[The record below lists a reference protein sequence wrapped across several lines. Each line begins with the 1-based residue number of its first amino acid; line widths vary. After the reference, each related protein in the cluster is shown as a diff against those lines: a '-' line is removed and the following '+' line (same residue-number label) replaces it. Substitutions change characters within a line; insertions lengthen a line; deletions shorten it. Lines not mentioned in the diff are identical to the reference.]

1 MVPMSSLLT
10 FFLLLQLGTQGAFAW
25 TLSSSP
31 TTTSTTRTT
40 APVRFSP
47 IRSSTPSLLY
57 SSPLNNNE
65 NQENNHPSSSSNSLS
80 RREWFWGVTQ
90 AAAAA
95 AAAVALPTS
104 ASATAV
110 AVEPTKPPPLVTTA
124 SVCDPTVS
132 IWTRGNRIIYLLG
145 TAHISEGSAQ
155 LAGQLVKDVVPE
167 GVFVELDIK
176 RVGGLG
182 PGGPKPGASSVSDK
196 MNLDTSS
203 TTALSSSIG
212 SMVGSDGDGSD
223 ASVPRSIL
231 VIPTITPAAASS
243 AALSGSSASG
253 ASAPASVPA
262 VRSEPKGLAAKALNF
277 GAQGVGNAI
286 KGMYKNLDSQGFKPG
301 EEFVLAVQEGQKIGA
316 AIILGDQDVELTLRR
331 LVQAL
336 AETDIN
342 KLMDP
347 NSDVNRSMQ
356 ELLPTSPGGGPS
368 PSAVSTSGSD
378 STVSKEEF
386 SSFIETMKTRDNV
399 RQIMG
404 QLKEVAPQLVDV
416 MLTERDTYMAA
427 GLNTLNQFHS
437 IVAVMGIAHV
447 DGVERNLKNEGWQQ
461 VTPRCP
467 KQ

>member
-1 MVPMSSLLT
+1 MPSILT
-10 FFLLLQLGTQGAFAW
+10 FCLLLQLLGTQGAFAW
-25 TLSSSP
+25 TTLSSQSSL
-31 TTTSTTRTT
+31 TTTARTT
-40 APVRFSP
+40 PSFQVNP
-47 IRSSTPSLLY
+47 LRSSTPLY
-57 SSPLNNNE
+57 SSPLNNE
-65 NQENNHPSSSSNSLS
+65 QQQQEDYPCSNSNSLS

-90 AAAAA
+90 AAATA
-95 AAAVALPTS
+95 AAAVALPSSAFAATS
-104 ASATAV
+104 AT
-110 AVEPTKPPPLVTTA
+110 VEPTKPPALVTTA
-124 SVCDPTVS
+124 AVCDPTVS
-132 IWTRGNRIIYLLG
+132 VWTRGNRIIYLLG

-155 LAGQLVKDVVPE
+155 LAGQLVRDVVPE

-196 MNLDTSS
+196 MNFETSS
-203 TTALSSSIG
+203 TSTTTTALSN
-212 SMVGSDGDGSD
+212 GDATENA
-223 ASVPRSIL
+223 ASVPQSIL
-231 VIPTITPAAASS
+231 VIPTIT
-243 AALSGSSASG
+243 AALPTVSSDLTV
-253 ASAPASVPA
+253 PIVPA
-262 VRSEPKGLAAKALNF
+262 VRPEPKGLAAKALNF

-286 KGMYKNLDSQGFKPG
+286 KGMYKNLDQQGFKPG

-368 PSAVSTSGSD
+368 AVSSD
-378 STVSKEEF
+378 QTPTVSKDEF
-386 SSFIETMKTRDNV
+386 SGFIETMKTRENV

-404 QLKEVAPQLVDV
+404 QLKEVAPQLVNV

-447 DGVERNLKNEGWQQ
+447 DGVERNLKNEGWKQ

>member
-1 MVPMSSLLT
+1 
-10 FFLLLQLGTQGAFAW
+10 
-25 TLSSSP
+25 
-31 TTTSTTRTT
+31 
-40 APVRFSP
+40 
-47 IRSSTPSLLY
+47 
-57 SSPLNNNE
+57 
-65 NQENNHPSSSSNSLS
+65 
-80 RREWFWGVTQ
+80 
-90 AAAAA
+90 
-95 AAAVALPTS
+95 
-104 ASATAV
+104 
-110 AVEPTKPPPLVTTA
+110 
-124 SVCDPTVS
+124 VCDPTVS
-132 IWTRGNRIIYLLG
+132 VWTRGNRIIYLLG

-155 LAGQLVKDVVPE
+155 LAGQLVRDVVPE

-196 MNLDTSS
+196 MNFETSS
-203 TTALSSSIG
+203 TSTTTTVLSN
-212 SMVGSDGDGSD
+212 GDGNEND
-223 ASVPRSIL
+223 ASVPQSIL
-231 VIPTITPAAASS
+231 VIPTIT
-243 AALSGSSASG
+243 AALPSVSSDLTV
-253 ASAPASVPA
+253 PVVPA
-262 VRSEPKGLAAKALNF
+262 VRPEPKGLAAKALNF

-286 KGMYKNLDSQGFKPG
+286 KGMYKNLDQQGFKPG

-368 PSAVSTSGSD
+368 AVSSD
-378 STVSKEEF
+378 QTPTVSKDEF
-386 SSFIETMKTRDNV
+386 SGFIETMKTRENV

-404 QLKEVAPQLVDV
+404 QLKEVAPQLVNV

-447 DGVERNLKNEGWQQ
+447 DGVERNLKNEGWKQ

>member
-1 MVPMSSLLT
+1 MSSIIRCCSLLT
-10 FFLLLQLGTQGAFAW
+10 FCLFLQLGTQGALAW
-25 TLSSSP
+25 TLPSSQSQSSP
-31 TTTSTTRTT
+31 TIRTRS
-40 APVRFSP
+40 AVSFRVNP
-47 IRSSTPSLLY
+47 IRSSTPLFLLP
-57 SSPLNNNE
+57 SNNNE
-65 NQENNHPSSSSNSLS
+65 QEEQEEHPSSTSNSLS

-95 AAAVALPTS
+95 AAAVALP
-104 ASATAV
+104 ASATAAV
-110 AVEPTKPPPLVTTA
+110 ATKAAVEPIKPPALVTTA
-124 SVCDPTVS
+124 AVCDPTVS
-132 IWTRGNRIIYLLG
+132 VWTRGNRIIYLLG

-155 LAGQLVKDVVPE
+155 LAGQLVRDVVPE

-196 MNLDTSS
+196 MNFETSS
-203 TTALSSSIG
+203 TTTTALST
-212 SMVGSDGDGSD
+212 GDAATD
-223 ASVPRSIL
+223 NAASVPQSIL
-231 VIPTITPAAASS
+231 VIPTISAAAAPS
-243 AALSGSSASG
+243 LPSGSSDLT
-253 ASAPASVPA
+253 VPA
-262 VRSEPKGLAAKALNF
+262 VPVVRPEPKGLAAKALNF

-286 KGMYKNLDSQGFKPG
+286 KGMYKNLDQQGFKPG
-301 EEFVLAVQEGQKIGA
+301 EEFVLAVQEGQKVGA

-356 ELLPTSPGGGPS
+356 ELLPTSPDGAP
-368 PSAVSTSGSD
+368 AVSSD
-378 STVSKEEF
+378 QTPAVSKDEF
-386 SSFIETMKTRDNV
+386 SGFIETMKTRENV

-404 QLKEVAPQLVDV
+404 QLKEVAPQLVNV

-447 DGVERNLKNEGWQQ
+447 DGVERNLQNEGWKQ

-467 KQ
+467 PRKQ